1 MSISGQDKL
10 TNGAELVVETLLR
23 EGANIV
29 FGLPGIQLDP
39 LFAAFFDGR
48 DRLKLIDTRHEQG
61 AAYMALGF
69 AEASGKPG
77 VFTVV
82 PGPGMLNA
90 GAALSTAYAC
100 GSPVIAMIG
109 QIASSHI
116 GMRLGDLH
124 ELPDQSGILKRLA
137 RSHDLVTAPAKV
149 PDALARAFDWI
160 ARPGQGPAA
169 LELPPDVLA
178 GSCEPVPAAAR
189 DTVPASLPM
198 DALAKMSVMLAAA
211 RNPMIFAGRG
221 AVHAA
226 EPLARIAKRMNIP
239 VVLQGRAKG
248 VLPDSHPLALNLLAA
263 SSLWRDCDLVI
274 AVGTRMKSPLQ
285 AWPLPVGTSLVTI
298 DIDATSAPAVSMAD
312 LFIKADALAALEAL
326 ELLLG
331 QHDVKASLGAEQAKA
346 DAQAKIE
353 EALAPQMGFLKAI
366 RRALGEDGCIV
377 TDYTQIGY
385 VASVGYPVEAP
396 RRIITS
402 GYQGTLG
409 YAFATA
415 LGAKVAL
422 PDKRVAAIVGD
433 GGFLFTATELATAVK
448 HRIGVVTLLFNDGKF
463 GNVRRIQETVYGG
476 KVIATDLVNPDFCAF
491 AESFG
496 ARGAKVASPDD
507 LAAAMEEAFRHDL
520 PTVIEIPVGDFPD
533 PWPFLYP
540 ALPEIVPSAE
550 AARCHSSPSAPFP
563 AIGAVP

>member
-1 MSISGQDKL
+1 MSISGQDKFL
-10 TNGAELVVETLLR
+10 NGAELVVDTLLR
-23 EGANIV
+23 EGTNIV

-39 LFAAFFDGR
+39 LFSAFFDGR

-77 VFTVV
+77 VFAVV
-82 PGPGMLNA
+82 PGPGLLNA
-90 GAALSTAYAC
+90 AAALSTAYAC

-124 ELPDQSGILKRLA
+124 ELPDQSGILERLA
-137 RSHDLVTAPAKV
+137 RSHELVTAPAQV
-149 PDALARAFDWI
+149 PNALARAFDRI
-160 ARPGQGPAA
+160 AKPGQGPAA

-178 GSCEPVPAAAR
+178 GSSEPAAAAAR
-189 DTVPASLPM
+189 DTAPASLPIE
-198 DALAKMSVMLAAA
+198 ALAQLAGMLAAA

-221 AVHAA
+221 SLHAA
-226 EPLARIAKRMNIP
+226 EPLARIAKRMNVP
-239 VVLQGRAKG
+239 VVSQGRARG
-248 VLPDSHPLALNLLAA
+248 ILPDGDPLALNLLAA
-263 SSLWRDCDLVI
+263 SFLWRDCDLVI
-274 AVGTRMKSPLQ
+274 AVGTRMKCPLQ
-285 AWPLPVGTSLVTI
+285 AWPLPASTRVVTI
-298 DIDATSAPAVSMAD
+298 DIDATSAPAVRMAD
-312 LFIKADALAALEAL
+312 LFIEADALAALQAL
-326 ELLLG
+326 EPMLAD
-331 QHDVKASLGAEQAKA
+331 HDVKASFGVAQAKA
-346 DAQAKIE
+346 DAHARIE
-353 EALAPQMGFLKAI
+353 ETLAPQMGFLKAI
-366 RRALGEDGCIV
+366 RRAMGEDGCIV

-385 VASVGYPVEAP
+385 VASIGYPVEAP

-415 LGAKVAL
+415 LGAKVAM

-448 HRIGVVTLLFNDGKF
+448 HRIGLVTLLFNDGKF

-476 KVIATDLVNPDFCAF
+476 KVIATDLVNPEFCTF

-496 ARGAKVASPDD
+496 ARAVQVTSPDD
-507 LAAAMEEAFRHDL
+507 LATAMEQSFGHDL
-520 PTVIEIPVGDFPD
+520 PTVIEIPVGVFPD

-540 ALPEIVPSAE
+540 ALPEIASA
-550 AARCHSSPSAPFP
+550 
-563 AIGAVP
+563 G

>member
-1 MSISGQDKL
+1 MLISSQDNRP
-10 TNGAELVVETLLR
+10 NGAELVVETLLR
-23 EGANIV
+23 EGTNIV

-39 LFAAFFDGR
+39 LFCAFFDGR
-48 DRLKLIDTRHEQG
+48 DRLRLIDTRHEQG

-69 AEASGKPG
+69 AEACGKPG

-100 GSPVIAMIG
+100 GSPVIALIG

-124 ELPDQSGILKRLA
+124 ELPDQSGIVERLV
-137 RSHDLVTAPAKV
+137 RSHELVGSPAQV
-149 PDALARAFDWI
+149 PDALGRAFDRI
-160 ARPGQGPAA
+160 SKPGQGPAA

-178 GSCEPVPAAAR
+178 DSTERLPAAAR
-189 DTVPASLPM
+189 TVTPAPLPM
-198 DALAKMSVMLAAA
+198 DDLAQLSGMIASA

-221 AVHAA
+221 ALHAA
-226 EPLARIAKRMNIP
+226 EPLARIAKRMNVP
-239 VVLQGRAKG
+239 VVSQGRAKG
-248 VLPDSHPLALNLLAA
+248 ILPDSDPLALNLLAA
-263 SSLWRDCDLVI
+263 SSLWRDCDLII
-274 AVGTRMKSPLQ
+274 AVGTRMKCPLQ
-285 AWPLPVGTSLVTI
+285 AWPLPADTHLVTI
-298 DIDATSAPAVSMAD
+298 DIDATSAPAVRMAD
-312 LFIKADALAALEAL
+312 LFIEADALAALQAL
-326 ELLLG
+326 EPMLAD
-331 QHDVKASLGAEQAKA
+331 HDAKTWFGVAGAKA
-346 DAQAKIE
+346 DADARIAA
-353 EALAPQMGFLKAI
+353 ALAPQLGFLKAI

-377 TDYTQIGY
+377 TDYTQVGY
-385 VASVGYPVEAP
+385 VASVAYPVESP

-415 LGAKVAL
+415 LGAKVAM

-448 HRIGVVTLLFNDGKF
+448 HRIGLVTLLFNDGKF
-463 GNVRRIQETVYGG
+463 GNVRRIQEAIYGG
-476 KVIATDLVNPDFCAF
+476 KVIATDLVNPEFCAF

-496 ARGAKVASPDD
+496 ARAVQVASPDD
-507 LAAAMEEAFRHDL
+507 LAAAMEEAFGYDL
-520 PTVIEIPVGDFPD
+520 PTVIEIPVGVFPD

-540 ALPEIVPSAE
+540 ALPGIASAD
-550 AARCHSSPSAPFP
+550 
-563 AIGAVP
+563 